1 MDVHHG
7 CCAGLDVHKAT
18 VVACVRRVGPDGRV
32 EARVRTFGTT
42 TGALLELGDW
52 LVAEGVTRAAM
63 ESTGVYWK
71 PVYYLLED
79 RLDVML
85 VNAQHIKQVPG
96 RKTDVRDCQWIAEL
110 LQFGLLK
117 PSFVPPPVI
126 RELRDLTRERSQ
138 LVADRARA
146 CLRIQK
152 VLEDANIKLSS
163 VATDILGVSG
173 RAMIRA
179 MIGGET
185 DPARLAAMARG
196 RMRVKIPALEQAM
209 RGRVGEHHR
218 FVLETLLEQIE
229 SLDRLIVRLDGRL
242 ATVMAPMIEAVER
255 LRTIPGV
262 DRRAAEVIIAEVGTD
277 MGRFATAGHLC
288 SWAGV
293 SPGNNESGGKRRSG
307 RTTPGSRWL
316 RSALVQVAW
325 AASHTKQ
332 TILGLTY
339 RRWVKRMGKK
349 RALVALGHKILTII
363 YNLLKHKVDYI
374 EKLAPGQAA

>member
-1 MDVHHG
+1 MDVKDR

-18 VVACVRRVGPDGRV
+18 VVACVRRVDPAGRV
-32 EARVRTFGTT
+32 ETRVRTFGTT

-52 LVAEGVTRAAM
+52 LIAEGVTRAAM

-71 PVYYLLED
+71 PVYYLLEG

-110 LQFGLLK
+110 LQFGLLS
-117 PSFVPPPVI
+117 PSFVPPPEV
-126 RELRDLTRERSQ
+126 RELRDLTRQRSQ
-138 LVADRARA
+138 VVADRARA
-146 CLRIQK
+146 CLRLQK
-152 VLEDANIKLSS
+152 VLEDANIKLAA

-185 DPARLAAMARG
+185 DPARLAALARG
-196 RMRVKIPALEQAM
+196 RMRTKVPALEQAM
-209 RGRVGEHHR
+209 RGRLGERHR
-218 FVLETLLEQIE
+218 FMLGLLMDQVE
-229 SLDRLIVRLDGRL
+229 SLDRLIGRLDARL
-242 ATVMAPMIEAVER
+242 EAVTAPMTAEVER

-262 DRRAAEVIIAEVGTD
+262 DRRAAEVIVAEIGTD
-277 MGRFATAGHLC
+277 MSRFATAGHLC

-293 SPGNNESGGKRRSG
+293 SPGNNESAGKRRSG

-316 RSALVQVAW
+316 RSVLVQVAW
-325 AASHTKQ
+325 AASHTRRS
-332 TILGLTY
+332 ILGLTY

-349 RALVALGHKILTII
+349 RALVALGHKILTIV
-363 YNLLKHKVDYI
+363 YNLLKHKADYI
-374 EKLAPGQAA
+374 ERLEPGQAA